1 MTDPHDLFLTL
12 SDPLRLRAI
21 ALLAAEGELCVCQL
35 TAALDEVQPKV
46 SRHLGLLRDAGVVA
60 PRRSGRWMHYRL
72 SPELAGWRLTAV
84 EAAAKAAA
92 EIPDHAADRV
102 RLADFGKPMAGAFD
116 V

>member
-1 MTDPHDLFLTL
+1 MT
-12 SDPLRLRAI
+12 DPLRLRAI

-60 PRRSGRWMHYRL
+60 PRRSGRWMHYCL

-84 EAAAKAAA
+84 EAAA

-102 RLADFGKPMAGAFD
+102 RLANFGKPMAGAFN